1 MRSARPGNCLSVQR
15 VYVHASVYGEFLRET
30 VVKTRRL
37 KVGSKYQAD
46 TDIGPLISE
55 SEARRV
61 EDWVSKA
68 VADGAVVHT
77 GGARRGAF
85 YEPTILT
92 NVPEGSR
99 VLTDE
104 VFGPVVT
111 ILPFEDIAGA
121 IAAANSSD
129 YALQAGV
136 FTQSV
141 ETAFAVS
148 GQLVAGAVIVN
159 GTSDLRVDSM
169 PFGGFKNSGIG
180 REGVQFAV
188 EAMTEP
194 NSYDHRVSPPRR
206 PWSRPVPGADAVPTG
221 VRKSVSS
228 RQNPTSIGRGQ
239 CASP

>member
-1 MRSARPGNCLSVQR
+1 
-15 VYVHASVYGEFLRET
+15 
-30 VVKTRRL
+30 
-37 KVGSKYQAD
+37 VG
-46 TDIGPLISE
+46 
-55 SEARRV
+55 
-61 EDWVSKA
+61 KA
-68 VADGAVVHT
+68 VAAGAVVHT
-77 GGARRGAF
+77 GGARRGTY

-92 NVPEGSR
+92 DVAEGSH

-111 ILPFEDIAGA
+111 IIPFEDIAGA
-121 IAAANSSD
+121 VAASNNSD

-148 GQLVAGAVIVN
+148 AQLVAGAVVVN

-194 NSYDHRVSPPRR
+194 KSTIINLVS
-206 PWSRPVPGADAVPTG
+206 
-221 VRKSVSS
+221 
-228 RQNPTSIGRGQ
+228 
-239 CASP
+239 